1 MIDGSKRAI
10 HDHLLSTI
18 NHLLVM
24 LTIRLS
30 RTGKRKQPYYRI
42 VLQEKT
48 RDPWSP
54 AIEVLGQLNPR
65 KDRSETELDEERI
78 KYWLSQ
84 GAEVSKGLHNLFV
97 DKKLIKGDKVNNISL
112 SASRRKAIEDA
123 MPKAAE
129 PKAEAPAEQPAA

>member
-1 MIDGSKRAI
+1 
-10 HDHLLSTI
+10 
-18 NHLLVM
+18 M

-65 KDRSETELDEERI
+65 LDRSETVLDEERI
-78 KYWLSQ
+78 KYWLSK

-97 DKKLIKGDKVNNISL
+97 DKKLIKAEKVNNISL
-112 SASRRKAIEDA
+112 SASRRKAIEA
-123 MPKAAE
+123 AKPKAAE
-129 PKAEAPAEQPAA
+129 PVVEAKAEASAEQPAA